1 MKFKVFFSFLTL
13 FFFCLG
19 AFAQDLPSNLDAII
33 NADSLSKSATVSVK
47 VLDKNTKQ
55 SLYQRDSCLLLHPAS
70 TMKVATS
77 ALVLDT
83 LGADYLLKTSLYD
96 AEGRLYLRL
105 CGDPT
110 LTTQDLTGLFKN
122 IDLTKYDT
130 LVVDNT
136 FIDNEFYD
144 EGWMWDNFASADNA
158 PYGIFN
164 LDRNLLSIKI
174 IPNKSTG
181 VVQIIANYPIAIAN
195 ELKIGTENKIKL
207 EQRPWQNP
215 NAIYISGEVC
225 STFVKKIPVQNPE
238 KYFLHCLNKSMPN
251 FSGKIYYGE
260 VPNCVNLLACK
271 QTKAL
276 DILREQNKNSNNV
289 FAETM
294 FKIAAR
300 EAFGVQG
307 NMANARRLFE
317 QFYGTQDFVIAD
329 ASGLSH
335 NNVLNCDFLCD
346 VLFRMRDN
354 QNFRSTLS
362 VAGKD
367 GTLKKR
373 LKEVSLHGKTGTIS
387 GVSGLCG
394 YVKTKNGHEYIFS
407 ILVQN
412 YKGKAQPAKQLEDKI
427 IRELNNF

>member
-1 MKFKVFFSFLTL
+1 
-13 FFFCLG
+13 
-19 AFAQDLPSNLDAII
+19 
-33 NADSLSKSATVSVK
+33 
-47 VLDKNTKQ
+47 
-55 SLYQRDSCLLLHPAS
+55 
-70 TMKVATS
+70 
-77 ALVLDT
+77 
-83 LGADYLLKTSLYD
+83 
-96 AEGRLYLRL
+96 
-105 CGDPT
+105 
-110 LTTQDLTGLFKN
+110 
-122 IDLTKYDT
+122 
-130 LVVDNT
+130 
-136 FIDNEFYD
+136 
-144 EGWMWDNFASADNA
+144 
-158 PYGIFN
+158 
-164 LDRNLLSIKI
+164 
-174 IPNKSTG
+174 
-181 VVQIIANYPIAIAN
+181 
-195 ELKIGTENKIKL
+195 
-207 EQRPWQNP
+207 
-215 NAIYISGEVC
+215 
-225 STFVKKIPVQNPE
+225 
-238 KYFLHCLNKSMPN
+238 
-251 FSGKIYYGE
+251 
-260 VPNCVNLLACK
+260 
-271 QTKAL
+271 
-276 DILREQNKNSNNV
+276 
-289 FAETM
+289 M